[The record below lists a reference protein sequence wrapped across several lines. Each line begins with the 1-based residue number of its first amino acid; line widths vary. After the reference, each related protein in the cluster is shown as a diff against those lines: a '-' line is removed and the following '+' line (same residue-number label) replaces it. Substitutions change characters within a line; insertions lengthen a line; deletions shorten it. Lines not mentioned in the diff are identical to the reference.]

1 MEGSGRQF
9 PENTALLGAGKGAGD
24 RQQDVGASIMLPLF
38 LALDSLMLTLL
49 CAQANK
55 GSRPSEADSCAGP
68 DSPSSE
74 IMACLPANPFSTLEM
89 RD

>member
-9 PENTALLGAGKGAGD
+9 AESTALLRAGKGAGD
-24 RQQDVGASIMLPLF
+24 RQRGVGASMTFLLF

-55 GSRPSEADSCAGP
+55 GPRPSEADSYTGP
-68 DSPSSE
+68 DSS
-74 IMACLPANPFSTLEM
+74 
-89 RD
+89 